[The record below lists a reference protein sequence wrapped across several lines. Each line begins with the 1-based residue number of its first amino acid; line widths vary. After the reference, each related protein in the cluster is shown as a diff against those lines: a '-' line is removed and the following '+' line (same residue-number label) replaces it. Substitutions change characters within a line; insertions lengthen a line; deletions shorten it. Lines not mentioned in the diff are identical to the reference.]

1 MSFSFGMMREK
12 EEEGG
17 EEEEEGK
24 EKPEMVLYTAPTGKA
39 AAVIRKRI
47 KKKAYTIH
55 SVSS

>member
-17 EEEEEGK
+17 EGEEGK

-39 AAVIRKRI
+39 AAVIRRRI

-55 SVSS
+55 SVSN